1 MFGVARVGRSW
12 VVLGPASAA
21 TCPRGLLDLEL
32 GDVWLVAVGQWSHP
46 LLLVLLVGA
55 APLRYH
61 RLAPIAAL
69 LKIVGAVGHAAT
81 LGRMERTHSS
91 VLMVIAAG
99 QRALLG
105 GEEVLSGRDSTSVD
119 PTGDLA
125 WVPRRT
131 QRWLL
136 RHPVG
141 SGAMSWIGTAVGV
154 ALGTAEHGSLGRRR
168 PIVPSLK

>member
-105 GEEVLSGRDSTSVD
+105 GEEVFAGSDSASVD
-119 PTGDLA
+119 SAGDLA
-125 WVPRRT
+125 RVSRRA
-131 QRWLL
+131 QRRLL
-136 RHPVG
+136 GHPVS
-141 SGAMSWIGTAVGV
+141 SGAVRWIGTAVGV